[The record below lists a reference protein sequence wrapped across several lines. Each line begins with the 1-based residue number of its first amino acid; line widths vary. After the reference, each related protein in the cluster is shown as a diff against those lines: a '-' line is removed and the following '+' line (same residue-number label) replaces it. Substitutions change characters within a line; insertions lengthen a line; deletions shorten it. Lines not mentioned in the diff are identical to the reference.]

1 MRKSYRARLY
11 RTCAPRG
18 SPRSSRVRGAA
29 VPARRCYD
37 ATMVPA
43 PQFHDEVVFES
54 ALVRVGAFRCDAD
67 HAAFRQSAP
76 IVNHCVWFSRTPVV
90 IQPQHERSFV
100 ANANT
105 ATFYNRGESFG
116 RRRVAAQG
124 DESDWFAVE
133 ESLAC
138 RIVDA
143 CSPAGGA
150 GDAGPFPCSHVSI
163 DSATYF
169 RQRALFEAATSASLA
184 DPFSIEEGVIDLVE
198 RAMRRASSANRGRQ
212 APQVS
217 SRHHVLAR
225 DIELILSG
233 EFATPVLADLA
244 GRVGASVYHLCRVFR
259 AVTRSTM
266 HQYRRRLRLRAALE
280 AVAGGD
286 APITEIA
293 VGLGFP
299 THSHF
304 TNAFRAEFGV
314 LPSVLRRS
322 SQSLRGGRS
331 GPPRPVSTC

>member
-1 MRKSYRARLY
+1 M
-11 RTCAPRG
+11 
-18 SPRSSRVRGAA
+18 VR
-29 VPARRCYD
+29 P
-37 ATMVPA
+37 
-43 PQFHDEVVFES
+43 PQFRDEVVFES

-67 HAAFRQSAP
+67 HAAFGQSAP
-76 IVNHCVWFSRTPVV
+76 IVNHCVWFSRTPVE

-105 ATFYNRGESFG
+105 ATFYNRGEWFG
-116 RRRVAAQG
+116 RRRVAARG

-133 ESLAC
+133 ESLAG
-138 RIVDA
+138 RIVEA

-150 GDAGPFPCSHVSI
+150 KHAGVFPWSHAAI
-163 DSATYF
+163 DSAMYF

-198 RAMRRASSANRGRQ
+198 RAMRQASSANRGPQ
-212 APQVS
+212 APGVS
-217 SRHHVLAR
+217 PRHRDLAR
-225 DIELILSG
+225 EIELVLSG
-233 EFATPVLADLA
+233 DFARPLSLTDLA

-259 AVTRSTM
+259 AVTGSTM

-286 APITEIA
+286 ETLTEIA

-299 THSHF
+299 SHSHF

-314 LPSVLRRS
+314 LPSVLRQGSRS
-322 SQSLRGGRS
+322 SSAATLRPRVGPAVPAHVRSPSASESRGR
-331 GPPRPVSTC
+331 

>member
-1 MRKSYRARLY
+1 M
-11 RTCAPRG
+11 APG
-18 SPRSSRVRGAA
+18 
-29 VPARRCYD
+29 
-37 ATMVPA
+37 

-67 HAAFRQSAP
+67 HAAFGHSAP
-76 IVNHCVWFSRTPVV
+76 IVNHCVWFSRTSVE
-90 IQPQHERSFV
+90 IQPQRERSFI

-116 RRRVAAQG
+116 RRRVAAHG

-150 GDAGPFPCSHVSI
+150 EHAGVFPWSHAAI

-169 RQRALFEAATSASLA
+169 RQRALFDAATSASQA
-184 DPFSIEEGVIDLVE
+184 DPLSIEEGVIDLVE
-198 RAMRRASSANRGRQ
+198 RAMRQASSANGGRQ
-212 APQVS
+212 APRVS
-217 SRHHVLAR
+217 ARHRALAR
-225 DIELILSG
+225 EIELVLSG
-233 EFATPVLADLA
+233 EFARPLSLTDLA

-259 AVTRSTM
+259 AVTGSTM

-280 AVAGGD
+280 AVTDGD
-286 APITEIA
+286 ATMTEIA

-299 THSHF
+299 SHSHF
-304 TNAFRAEFGV
+304 TIAFRAEFGV
-314 LPSVLRRS
+314 LPSVLRRRS
-322 SQSLRGGRS
+322 ARGR
-331 GPPRPVSTC
+331 

>member
-1 MRKSYRARLY
+1 MLP
-11 RTCAPRG
+11 APR
-18 SPRSSRVRGAA
+18 
-29 VPARRCYD
+29 
-37 ATMVPA
+37 
-43 PQFHDEVVFES
+43 FHDEVVFES

-67 HAAFRQSAP
+67 HPAFGRSAP
-76 IVNHCVWFSRTPVV
+76 IVNHCVWFSRTPVE
-90 IQPQHERSFV
+90 IQPEHEHSFV

-116 RRRVAAQG
+116 RRRVTARG

-143 CSPAGGA
+143 CAPNGGREHAGV
-150 GDAGPFPCSHVSI
+150 FPWSHAAV

-169 RQRALFEAATSASLA
+169 RQRALFEAATSASPA

-198 RAMRRASSANRGRQ
+198 RAMRQASSASRGRRV
-212 APQVS
+212 PRVS
-217 SRHHVLAR
+217 ARHRALAR
-225 DIELILSG
+225 EIELVLSG
-233 EFATPVLADLA
+233 EFARRLSLTDLA
-244 GRVGASVYHLCRVFR
+244 GRVGTSVYHLCRVFR
-259 AVTRSTM
+259 VVTGSTM

-286 APITEIA
+286 ATMTEIA

-299 THSHF
+299 SHSHF

-314 LPSVLRRS
+314 LPSVLRRRS
-322 SQSLRGGRS
+322 ARGR
-331 GPPRPVSTC
+331 

>member
-1 MRKSYRARLY
+1 MRPVLRRLY
-11 RTCAPRG
+11 RSCLAG
-18 SPRSSRVRGAA
+18 SGWQAL
-29 VPARRCYD
+29 RCYD
-37 ATMVPA
+37 AEMAPG

-67 HAAFRQSAP
+67 HAAFGQSAP
-76 IVNHCVWFSRTPVV
+76 IVNHCVWFSRTPVE

-116 RRRVAAQG
+116 RRPVAAHG

-138 RIVDA
+138 RIADE
-143 CSPAGGA
+143 CSSAGGVEPS
-150 GDAGPFPCSHVSI
+150 GPFPWSHAAI

-169 RQRALFEAATSASLA
+169 RQRALFEAATSASPA

-198 RAMRRASSANRGRQ
+198 RAMRQASSANRGRH
-212 APQVS
+212 ALRVS
-217 SRHHVLAR
+217 SRHRALAR
-225 DIELILSG
+225 EIELVLSG
-233 EFATPVLADLA
+233 EFARPLSLTDLA

-259 AVTRSTM
+259 AVTGSTM
-266 HQYRRRLRLRAALE
+266 HQYRRRLRLRAALA
-280 AVAGGD
+280 AVTGGD
-286 APITEIA
+286 ATITEIA

-299 THSHF
+299 SHSYF

-314 LPSVLRRS
+314 LPSVLRR
-322 SQSLRGGRS
+322 RS
-331 GPPRPVSTC
+331 

>member
-1 MRKSYRARLY
+1 
-11 RTCAPRG
+11 
-18 SPRSSRVRGAA
+18 
-29 VPARRCYD
+29 
-37 ATMVPA
+37 MVPA

-54 ALVRVGAFRCDAD
+54 ALVRIGAFRCDAD

-105 ATFYNRGESFG
+105 ATFYNRGELFG
-116 RRRVAAQG
+116 RRRVTARG

-143 CSPAGGA
+143 CSASGGA
-150 GDAGPFPCSHVSI
+150 GRAGPFPWPHVAV

-169 RQRALFEAATSASLA
+169 RQRALFEAATSASPA

-198 RAMRRASSANRGRQ
+198 RAMRRTSSANRGRQ

-217 SRHHVLAR
+217 LRHHVLAR

-233 EFATPVLADLA
+233 EFARPLSLTDLA

-259 AVTRSTM
+259 AVTGSTM

-280 AVAGGD
+280 AVTGGD
-286 APITEIA
+286 ATLTQIA

-299 THSHF
+299 SHSHF
-304 TNAFRAEFGV
+304 TNAFRVEFGV

-322 SQSLRGGRS
+322 SQSTRGGR
-331 GPPRPVSTC
+331 GAPPRPVIAS

>member
-1 MRKSYRARLY
+1 
-11 RTCAPRG
+11 
-18 SPRSSRVRGAA
+18 
-29 VPARRCYD
+29 
-37 ATMVPA
+37 MVPA

-90 IQPQHERSFV
+90 IQPQHEGSFV

-124 DESDWFAVE
+124 DESDWFAVD

-143 CSPAGGA
+143 CSPSGGVEHAGL
-150 GDAGPFPCSHVSI
+150 FPWSHVAI

-169 RQRALFEAATSASLA
+169 RQRALFEAATSASRA

-198 RAMRRASSANRGRQ
+198 RAMRQASSANRGRQ
-212 APQVS
+212 APRVS
-217 SRHHVLAR
+217 SRHRVLAR
-225 DIELILSG
+225 DIELVLSG
-233 EFATPVLADLA
+233 EFARPLSLTDLA

-259 AVTRSTM
+259 AVTGSTM
-266 HQYRRRLRLRAALE
+266 HQYRRHLRLRAALE
-280 AVAGGD
+280 AVTGGD
-286 APITEIA
+286 ATITQIA

-299 THSHF
+299 SHSHF
-304 TNAFRAEFGV
+304 TNAFRGEFGV
-314 LPSVLRRS
+314 LPSALRRC
-322 SQSLRGGRS
+322 SQSSRAGRCS
-331 GPPRPVSTC
+331 ASTCQRPLTRATSV